1 MQFRYLA
8 YLPERGV
15 FKGRIDAPD
24 QNEAVAA
31 VGSLGYKLLKLTP
44 ARHLPAPETVF
55 PSLFKA
61 GTADL
66 IQFFHQV
73 SSMLASGGNLL
84 RALEMAESESSSR
97 LMRRVLSEMRGDLA
111 EGERFS
117 QAMRKHP
124 DIFGELFLSVVEA
137 GESTG
142 RLGPSLEQLADM
154 LERDHEAK
162 QRAMKTMM
170 YPLTIVGM
178 SLITLGV
185 LMTVAVPPLLKV
197 FDQLGAESPAMTRF
211 AVSTVNFVKGNLPAL
226 VAAVVAAAVGLPLLR
241 RAPRMASLIDS
252 VSARLPLYGPL
263 TIAGDLSR
271 FSRTVGMLLESGVPL
286 SDALPMGIGGCGN
299 VRVRQA
305 LRAGEESL
313 LSGKGFAPE
322 LRQHQVL
329 PSLFM
334 EMMMMGEEG
343 NHMQRMMNDAANTYQ
358 KERDAKLGALLGA
371 LEPASTVV
379 VGAIVA
385 FIAFAMFVPIYSGL
399 DALH

>member
-1 MQFRYLA
+1 MQFRYVA
-8 YLPERGV
+8 YHPERGV
-15 FKGRIDAPD
+15 FKGSIDAPD
-24 QNEAVAA
+24 QNEATAA
-31 VGSLGYKLLKLTP
+31 VSSLGYKLLRLAP
-44 ARHLPAPETVF
+44 ARRLPAFEALF
-55 PSLFKA
+55 PSLLKV

-66 IQFFHQV
+66 IRFFHQV
-73 SSMLASGGNLL
+73 SSMLASGGNVL

-97 LMRRVLSEMRGDLA
+97 LMRRVLSQMRGDLA
-111 EGERFS
+111 EGEGFA
-117 QAMRKHP
+117 QAMRWHP
-124 DIFGELFLSVVEA
+124 NIFGEMFLSVVEA

-142 RLGPSLEQLADM
+142 RLGSSLDQLADM
-154 LERDHEAK
+154 LERDYEAK

-170 YPLTIVGM
+170 YPLTIIGM
-178 SLITLGV
+178 SFITLGV

-211 AVSTVNFVKGNLPAL
+211 AVSMVTFVKGNFPAL
-226 VAAVVAAAVGLPLLR
+226 FGMVVVAAVGLPLLR
-241 RAPRMASLIDS
+241 RAPWTASAIDS
-252 VSARLPLYGPL
+252 LLARLPLYGPL
-263 TIAGDLSR
+263 TIAGDVAR
-271 FSRTVGMLLESGVPL
+271 FSRTVGMLLEAGVPL

-322 LRQHQVL
+322 LRRHRVL
-329 PSLFM
+329 PSLFL

-371 LEPASTVV
+371 LEPASTMV

-385 FIAFAMFVPIYSGL
+385 FIAFSMFVPIYSGL
-399 DALH
+399 DALR

>member
-1 MQFRYLA
+1 MHFRYVA
-8 YLPERGV
+8 YLSERGV
-15 FKGRIDAPD
+15 FKGSIDAPD
-24 QNEAVAA
+24 RNEAAAA
-31 VGSLGYKLLKLTP
+31 VASLGYKLLKLAP
-44 ARHLPAPETVF
+44 ARRLPAFEALF
-55 PSLFKA
+55 PALFKA

-66 IQFFHQV
+66 IRFFHQV
-73 SSMLASGGNLL
+73 SSMLASGGNVL

-111 EGERFS
+111 EGETFS
-117 QAMRKHP
+117 QAMRRHP
-124 DIFGELFLSVVEA
+124 DIFGEMFLSVVEA

-142 RLGPSLEQLADM
+142 RLGPSLDQLADM

-170 YPLTIVGM
+170 YPLTIIGM
-178 SLITLGV
+178 SFITLGV

-197 FDQLGAESPAMTRF
+197 FDQLGAESPATTRF
-211 AVSTVNFVKGNLPAL
+211 AVSMVTFVKGNFPAL
-226 VAAVVAAAVGLPLLR
+226 FGMVVVAAVGLPLLR
-241 RAPRMASLIDS
+241 RAPWTASAIDS
-252 VSARLPLYGPL
+252 LLARLPLYGPL
-263 TIAGDLSR
+263 TIAGDVAR
-271 FSRTVGMLLESGVPL
+271 FSRTVGMLLEAGVPL

-322 LRQHQVL
+322 LRRHRVL
-329 PSLFM
+329 PSLFL
-334 EMMMMGEEG
+334 EMMLMGEEG

-371 LEPASTVV
+371 LEPASTMV

-385 FIAFAMFVPIYSGL
+385 FIAFSMFVPIYSGL
-399 DALH
+399 DALR